1 MLPCSSELWASR
13 IVFDVYTWWC
23 GSVWYI
29 VVLCT
34 LCMRLRTYVLCMQL
48 LLPVL
53 SLTCSCARRAFHSGV
68 AKFIGQIPAQKLKIC
83 LLPSICSEVLI
94 SGCAHARCSVGAGTG
109 GGAVRQAEV
118 YGSPLGAHGLDAT
131 YAATCHR
138 SQPRYIVTSRTRVTH
153 L

>member
-1 MLPCSSELWASR
+1 MIVYEFVMLPCSSELWASR

-23 GSVWYI
+23 GSVWCI

-53 SLTCSCARRAFHSGV
+53 SLRCSCAQRALRFAYCHR
-68 AKFIGQIPAQKLKIC
+68 F
-83 LLPSICSEVLI
+83 VLI

-118 YGSPLGAHGLDAT
+118 NGSPLGAHGLDAT
-131 YAATCHR
+131 YAATCH
-138 SQPRYIVTSRTRVTH
+138 
-153 L
+153 